1 VATCRKESGKVLVL
15 KEGPE
20 RVSSGQI
27 RVAGR
32 ESGLRNTSG
41 LFRDR
46 LERAGLERHGKT
58 SWWLIGYARKNLRGM
73 GKYKTTT

>member
-1 VATCRKESGKVLVL
+1 VATGRQESGKVRVL

-20 RVSSGQI
+20 RLSEGQI

-41 LFRDR
+41 LFRDS

-58 SWWLIGYARKNLRGM
+58 SSRLLAYSSEKPTWVR
-73 GKYKTTT
+73 